1 MSAPRIVATHRL
13 HDEVAQRLRQA
24 GTLVMNESLEP
35 WTEAEIDFQLRDAD
49 AWVAFMTDHVDSRRL
64 ALASRLKVVAGAL
77 KGGDSF
83 DAEAC
88 ERAGVWLTV
97 VPDLLTAPT
106 AELALG
112 LAIASARH
120 VLTGHQRV
128 RSGTYGGWRARDY
141 GRGLEGSICAVLGQG
156 RLGSAIVD
164 RLQGF
169 GCQAVLGVDPHAC
182 NPRAR
187 ATALH
192 EALARADFVFVAL
205 PLNGTTLH
213 SIDASAL
220 RTCVRA
226 PIVVNVGRGSVVVES
241 DIAAA
246 LVEGH
251 LGGYAA
257 DVFAFEDWLL
267 PDRPPK
273 VHPALMDA
281 PNTLFTP
288 HLGSAVLAS
297 RLAIEHAAA
306 DNVLAALAGQ
316 APPGAVN
323 AAGRLSGS

>member
-1 MSAPRIVATHRL
+1 MSAHRIVVTHRL

-35 WTEAEIDFQLRDAD
+35 WTEAEVDAQLRDAD
-49 AWVAFMTDHVDSRRL
+49 AWVAFMTDHVDARRL
-64 ALASRLKVVAGAL
+64 ALARRLKVVAGAL

-112 LAIASARH
+112 LAIAAARH

-128 RSGTYGGWRARDY
+128 RSGTYSGWRAQHY

-169 GCQAVLGVDPHAC
+169 AYQAVLGVDPQAC
-182 NPRAR
+182 NPRAL
-187 ATALH
+187 ATSRH
-192 EALARADFVFVAL
+192 DALARADFVFVAL
-205 PLNGTTLH
+205 PLNSTTLH
-213 SIDASAL
+213 SIDATAL
-220 RTCVRA
+220 GACARA

-246 LVEGH
+246 LVGGR

-267 PDRPPK
+267 PDRPPQ
-273 VHPALMDA
+273 VHPALLAA

-288 HLGSAVLAS
+288 HLGSAVRAS

-306 DNVLAALAGQ
+306 DNVLAVLSGQ

-323 AAGRLSGS
+323 AVGPMSPR